1 MRLRDLSYSYKAPLG
16 VSIVIVMT
24 AVVITSVL
32 MAQAYADSKRELLAN
47 GIDLGGVLSHH
58 LRAALLHDEIWE
70 AYEAV
75 AAPLAHGLMR
85 DLKGGIVVLDRN
97 QQIFVSAQ
105 PRRFP
110 ILHRMSEVDSTL
122 IQVERVIA
130 TASRTTPYALETPG
144 SSSIFAVAPILADDG
159 GRLGNVVILFPRD
172 AIYPR
177 FKRIASRAGLA
188 TVAVL
193 ALLLPIAWFSSK
205 RAIAPL
211 TQLAHCMGRIG
222 RESPASIECR
232 LHAGADEIGT
242 LGNRFQTMLGELRQ
256 KEFLEKQVLAS
267 ERLAAIGRLTAGI
280 AHEINN
286 PLGGML
292 NAISTFK
299 RHGDG
304 EGRKINTLAL
314 IERGLTQIKETVG
327 ALLVEAKLESHALDA
342 TDIDDVRKLALP
354 GIEEK
359 QLQLEWSNRLRAP
372 IALPS
377 TQIRQIMLNL
387 VLNAARASEPHG
399 VIRVDIGADSG
410 ETFTLHVWNGGA
422 YIDKEHMEH
431 LFEPFFT
438 SKDGS
443 SNGLGLW
450 VTYQLV
456 KQLNGEIDVTSGPD
470 GTRFSV
476 VIPTSS

>member
-1 MRLRDLSYSYKAPLG
+1 MRVRDLSYSYKAPLG

-24 AVVITSVL
+24 ALVVTSVL
-32 MAQAYADSKRELLAN
+32 MAQAYSDSKRELLAN

-58 LRAALLHDEIWE
+58 LRSAVLHDEIWD

-110 ILHRMSEVDSTL
+110 ILHRMSEVDSAFG
-122 IQVERVIA
+122 QVERVIA
-130 TASRTTPYALETPG
+130 NASGTTPYAFDAPG
-144 SSSIFAVAPILADDG
+144 SNSIFAIAPILAEDG
-159 GRLGNVVILFPRD
+159 GRLGNVVIFFPRE

-177 FKRIASRAGLA
+177 FERIASRAGLA
-188 TVAVL
+188 TAAVL
-193 ALLLPIAWFSSK
+193 VLLLPIAWFLSK
-205 RAIAPL
+205 QAIAPL
-211 TQLAHCMGRIG
+211 TQLAHCMVRVG
-222 RESPASIECR
+222 RESPTAIECGV
-232 LHAGADEIGT
+232 HAGTDEIGT
-242 LGNRFQTMLGELRQ
+242 LGRCFQTMLSELRQ

-304 EGRKINTLAL
+304 DGRKVNTLAL

-327 ALLVEAKLESHALDA
+327 ALLVEAKLESHALD
-342 TDIDDVRKLALP
+342 TEDIDDVRKLALP
-354 GIEEK
+354 AIEEK
-359 QLQLEWSNRLRAP
+359 NLRLEWSNRLRAP

-399 VIRVDIGADSG
+399 VIRVNIDADNG
-410 ETFTLHVWNGGA
+410 RTFAFDVWNGGA
-422 YIDKEHMEH
+422 YIDKEQMEH

-438 SKDGS
+438 SRDGS

-476 VIPTSS
+476 AIPASP

>member
-1 MRLRDLSYSYKAPLG
+1 MRLRDLSYSYKAPLS
-16 VSIVIVMT
+16 VSVVIVMT
-24 AVVITSVL
+24 ALVITSVL
-32 MAQAYADSKRELLAN
+32 MAQAYSDSKRELLAN

-58 LRAALLHDEIWE
+58 LRAALLHDEVWQ

-75 AAPLAHGLMR
+75 AAPLAHGLVR
-85 DLKGGIVVLDRN
+85 DLRGGIVVLDRN
-97 QQIFVSAQ
+97 QQIFASAQ

-110 ILHRMSEVDSTL
+110 ILRRMSEVDAGF
-122 IQVERVIA
+122 IEVERVIA
-130 TASRTTPYALETPG
+130 NASATTPYSIEPAG
-144 SSSIFAVAPILADDG
+144 SKSIFAIAPILAEDG
-159 GRLGNVVILFPRD
+159 GRLGNVVILFPRE

-188 TVAVL
+188 TIAVL
-193 ALLLPIAWFSSK
+193 ALLLPIAWISSK

-211 TQLAHCMGRIG
+211 TQLAHCMIRIG
-222 RESPASIECR
+222 RESPATIECR

-242 LGNRFQTMLGELRQ
+242 LGNCFQIMIGELRQ
-256 KEFLEKQVLAS
+256 KEFLEKQILAS

-304 EGRKINTLAL
+304 EGRKVNTLAL

-327 ALLVEAKLESHALDA
+327 ALLVEAKLESHALEA
-342 TDIDDVRKLALP
+342 EDIDDVRKLALP
-354 GIEEK
+354 VIEEK
-359 QLQLEWSNRLRAP
+359 HLRLEWSNRLHRSIP
-372 IALPS
+372 LPS

-387 VLNAARASEPHG
+387 VLNAARASEPFG
-399 VIRVDIGADSG
+399 VIRVDIGVDDDQ
-410 ETFTLHVWNGGA
+410 TFILKVWNGGA
-422 YIDKEHMEH
+422 YIDREHMEH

-456 KQLNGEIDVTSGPD
+456 KQLNGEIDVSSGQD
-470 GTRFSV
+470 GTRFLIT
-476 VIPTSS
+476 IPLS